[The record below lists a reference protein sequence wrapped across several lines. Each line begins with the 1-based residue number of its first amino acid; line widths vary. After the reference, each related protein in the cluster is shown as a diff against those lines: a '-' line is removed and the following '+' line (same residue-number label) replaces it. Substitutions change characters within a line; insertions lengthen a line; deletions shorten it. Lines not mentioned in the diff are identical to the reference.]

1 VQAPKHR
8 INELIRVPRIRLIGA
23 EGEPAGVV
31 SREEAL
37 EAAQEA
43 GLDLV
48 EIAPNA
54 DPPVCKVMD
63 YGKFLYQQSKK
74 DRAAK
79 AKQHTIT
86 VKGIRLSPKI
96 SVHDLE
102 TKAGQAV
109 EFLDD
114 GHKVKVFVIFRGRMI
129 THKELGQGILDKFVE
144 FVADDATV
152 EQAAKMDGRQ
162 MTVLLAPKKGK
173 KPSEE

>member
-8 INELIRVPRIRLIGA
+8 INELIRVPLIRLILDD
-23 EGEPAGVV
+23 GEQAGVV
-31 SREEAL
+31 SREDAL
-37 EAAQEA
+37 SAAEEA

-79 AKQHTIT
+79 ARQHTIT
-86 VKGIRLSPKI
+86 VKGIRLTPKI
-96 SVHDLE
+96 SGHDLE
-102 TKAGQAV
+102 TKADQAR
-109 EFLDD
+109 EFLEE

-129 THKELGQGILDKFVE
+129 THKELGQGILEKFVAFLGE
-144 FVADDATV
+144 EATV
-152 EQAAKMDGRQ
+152 EQAAKMDGPRN

-173 KPSEE
+173 